1 MIKGLGLKGSSLKLL
16 GLTALG
22 LAVFIGSMDVA
33 NAQNLSSVTTN
44 LKGQLPGIADILSI
58 VAYLGGIGFGIKAA
72 LKLKEHNESKGQ
84 VPISQPI
91 TMAVVAA
98 LLLALPSLLT
108 TSKGTIFG
116 SGTQH
121 TTLDGASM
129 RSIR

>member
-1 MIKGLGLKGSSLKLL
+1 MIKSKNKITKILMFSIATLGLM
-16 GLTALG
+16 GL
-22 LAVFIGSMDVA
+22 SMDA
-33 NAQNLSSVTTN
+33 ALAQDLAGVTAR

-98 LLLALPSLLT
+98 LLLALPTLLT
-108 TSKGTIFG
+108 NSKATIFG
-116 SGTQH
+116 AGGSSA
-121 TTLDGASM
+121 TLDGAAM
-129 RSIR
+129 RTIK